1 MATKDNVNTESEHEK
16 WRRLL
21 HPLITGLVTLM
32 GIATLYIQHKDSGAS
47 DTRLTAIEIEHKS
60 MQNWQDRADIRI
72 EATGKEIATLNVQ
85 LAQVLVKMDIVIET
99 LKEYKNG
106 GRK

>member
-1 MATKDNVNTESEHEK
+1 MATEVNDTEHEK

-21 HPLITGLVTLM
+21 HPLITGMVAFLAA
-32 GIATLYIQHKDSGAS
+32 ATLYIQHRDSGTSEA
-47 DTRLTAIEIEHKS
+47 RITAIEVESKS
-60 MQNWQDRADIRI
+60 IQQWRDKTDLRI

-106 GRK
+106 GNGRK

>member
-1 MATKDNVNTESEHEK
+1 MATEVNDNEHEK

-21 HPLITGLVTLM
+21 HPLITGMVALM
-32 GIATLYIQHKDSGAS
+32 AAVTLYIQHKDSGSSEA
-47 DTRLTAIEIEHKS
+47 RLTAIEVEHKS

-106 GRK
+106 GNGRK

>member
-1 MATKDNVNTESEHEK
+1 
-16 WRRLL
+16 
-21 HPLITGLVTLM
+21 
-32 GIATLYIQHKDSGAS
+32 
-47 DTRLTAIEIEHKS
+47 

-106 GRK
+106 VNGRK

>member
-1 MATKDNVNTESEHEK
+1 MARNDMDTEHEK
-16 WRRLL
+16 WRKLL

-32 GIATLYIQHKDSGAS
+32 GIATLYIQHKDSGTSEA
-47 DTRLTAIEIEHKS
+47 RLTAIEIEHKS
-60 MQNWQDRADIRI
+60 MQNWQDRADLRI

-99 LKEYKNG
+99 LKEYKHG
-106 GRK
+106 DTGRK

>member
-1 MATKDNVNTESEHEK
+1 MSRSAIETSEHEK
-16 WRRLL
+16 WRNLL

-47 DTRLTAIEIEHKS
+47 DSRLKAIEIEHKS
-60 MQNWQDRADIRI
+60 MQQWQDRADLRI

-106 GRK
+106 GNGRK